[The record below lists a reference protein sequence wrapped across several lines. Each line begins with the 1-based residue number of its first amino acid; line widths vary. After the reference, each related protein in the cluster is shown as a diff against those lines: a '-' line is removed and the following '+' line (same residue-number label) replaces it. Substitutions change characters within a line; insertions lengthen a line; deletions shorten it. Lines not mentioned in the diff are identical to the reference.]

1 MGICWLNGDAV
12 GGGVYQ
18 FIPVKPSG
26 SLGRNLQRMQI
37 PGLNG
42 RFLGCTSVL
51 YLSLSPD
58 AMTSR
63 SPDVIDV
70 LPRKALLETVIV
82 HLCYRLRL
90 CGAYPAFIF
99 HCTLAVN
106 NGNCLVDYD
115 LREALVEELQGGDP
129 VSGTYATL
137 GLRGG
142 EAQIKL

>member
-18 FIPVKPSG
+18 FIPVKLSG
-26 SLGRNLQRMQI
+26 SLGRNLQRMHI

-70 LPRKALLETVIV
+70 LPRKALPKTVV
-82 HLCYRLRL
+82 AHFCY
-90 CGAYPAFIF
+90 
-99 HCTLAVN
+99 
-106 NGNCLVDYD
+106 
-115 LREALVEELQGGDP
+115 
-129 VSGTYATL
+129 
-137 GLRGG
+137 
-142 EAQIKL
+142 